1 MKDTSAYDEK
11 RSFIRMRLDAII
23 NFSVDGQSQTYEG
36 KCKNISG
43 TGVLIETNTSFEPGT
58 QLNIVIPSESTE
70 IDDLNAVAEVLR
82 VKSLGAHKFELA
94 TEMKEIK
101 P

>member
-1 MKDTSAYDEK
+1 MKDTSTYDEK
-11 RSFIRMRLDAII
+11 RNFIRMRLDAII
-23 NFSVDGQSQTYEG
+23 HFTVAGQTHPYEG

-43 TGVLIETNTSFEPGT
+43 TGLLIETNASFEPGT

-70 IDDLNAVAEVLR
+70 IDDLNAIAEVLR
-82 VKSLGAHKFELA
+82 VKTLGAKQFELA

-101 P
+101 A

>member
-1 MKDTSAYDEK
+1 MKDSLSYEEK
-11 RSFIRMRLDAII
+11 RNFIRMRLDAAIH
-23 NFSVDGQSQTYEG
+23 FTVAGQTQTYEG

-43 TGVLIETNTSFEPGT
+43 TGVLIESSASFEPGT
-58 QLNIVIPSESTE
+58 QLHIVIPSESAE
-70 IDDLNAVAEVLR
+70 IDDLHTVAEVLR
-82 VKSLGAHKFELA
+82 VKSLSDQKFELA